1 MPSLVILAVLPNQ
14 DISIQNDTI
23 SLYRNLRCT
32 QIVWV
37 LWLFLWNTKTCKKN
51 LRDGWSQFLQELATE
66 WPGTLLNLRLT
77 CKRSPPPWFASSSPS
92 SLSSLL
98 KSSSSPPCSGLQ
110 HLRVRTRRCCVH
122 VQAADEDAQQ
132 PSQGQG
138 GQGVHLRGL
147 PEHQLRQVG
156 QVLWSDHPQTWNLS
170 KKIIRPNFWAKEFYT
185 LKTRKMTIFVSN
197 KTV

>member
-1 MPSLVILAVLPNQ
+1 MILYLCIGIHVA
-14 DISIQNDTI
+14 
-23 SLYRNLRCT
+23 LRLFGYCDFSFEIPKYVKKT
-32 QIVWV
+32 PR
-37 LWLFLWNTKTCKKN
+37 WLEWTRGGRQHFNN
-51 LRDGWSQFLQELATE
+51 SHHNYHHDNFHDRAQGSQFLQELATE

-147 PEHQLRQVG
+147 PEHQLQQVG
-156 QVLWSDHPQTWNLS
+156 QVL
-170 KKIIRPNFWAKEFYT
+170 
-185 LKTRKMTIFVSN
+185 
-197 KTV
+197 